1 MAGKTGT
8 LGDLKQDMDQIK
20 QLMKRNSNTVVK
32 KTDVYLTDV
41 ERDVL
46 EYICK
51 GYTNGE
57 IAEERKVS
65 VIGVNRMIQK
75 LYLITGTQTRTE
87 LVRWAISTGY
97 VSRNRR

>member
-1 MAGKTGT
+1 MSGKSGT
-8 LGDLKQDMDQIK
+8 LSELKDDMATIK
-20 QLMKRNSNTVVK
+20 QLMRKNSSKVVK
-32 KTDVYLTDV
+32 KTDVYLTDT

-57 IAEERKVS
+57 IAQERNVS
-65 VIGVNRMIQK
+65 VIGVNRTIQK
-75 LYLITGTQTRTE
+75 LYLTTGTSTRTE

-97 VSRNRR
+97 VSRRR

>member
-1 MAGKTGT
+1 MAGKSGS
-8 LGDLKQDMDQIK
+8 LGDLKEDMDTIK
-20 QLMKRNSNTVVK
+20 QLMRRNSNQVVK

-46 EYICK
+46 EYLCK

-57 IAEERKVS
+57 IAEERNVS

-75 LYLITGTQTRTE
+75 LYLMTNTQTRTE

-97 VSRNRR
+97 VSRRR